1 METYNE
7 KQIKLNREINAMRE
21 QAHQSFNAKRVEL
34 ARLKEETGHVFE
46 QEKKRLAEQLND
58 CLMARLE
65 MKSTGFECTHI
76 RMREN
81 YENERRIH
89 ELQNANRNA
98 FLGKLRDIARQNNE
112 NTEQYRAEKMKI
124 ANYKAERLLQ
134 IEREEC
140 ERKLLSLQN
149 EETKD

>member
-1 METYNE
+1 MENYNE
-7 KQIKLNREINAMRE
+7 KQIKLNLEINEMRE
-21 QAHQSFNAKRVEL
+21 LAHQTFNAKRVEL

-58 CLMARLE
+58 CLSARLE
-65 MKSTGFECTHI
+65 MKSTGFDCTHI

-89 ELQNANRNA
+89 ELQAANRNA
-98 FLGKLRDIARQNNE
+98 FFDKLRDIAKQNNE
-112 NTEQYRAEKMKI
+112 NLEEYRMAKLKI

-134 IEREEC
+134 IEQEEK
-140 ERKLLSLQN
+140 ERKLLSLSN

>member
-1 METYNE
+1 MENYNE
-7 KQIKLNREINAMRE
+7 KQIKLKREINEMRE
-21 QAHQSFNAKRVEL
+21 NAHQQFNNKRVEL

-58 CLMARLE
+58 CLSARLE
-65 MKSTGFECTHI
+65 MKSTGFDCTHI

-89 ELQNANRNA
+89 ELQAANRNA
-98 FLGKLRDIARQNNE
+98 FFDKLRDIAKQNNE
-112 NTEQYRAEKMKI
+112 NLEEYRMAKLKI

-134 IEREEC
+134 IEQEEKENC
-140 ERKLLSLQN
+140 YL
-149 EETKD
+149 